1 MISIAAL
8 KSYIQGLQQADPRLY
23 DVLSAIIDR
32 LSQVEIDYQEL
43 HRQLT
48 ERVQEIVSEA
58 VSPVQFFDYILSPD
72 FVTLTWEKPE
82 STDPI
87 VAYEIRKGGTS
98 WETASKVTITTTLS
112 ALLNPLPVGTH
123 KYRIKSIG
131 QSGNFS
137 VQDKTLDILIP
148 EIGAPNTD
156 ITVIDNNVLIYWT
169 APQSVFRI
177 SHYIIKRNN
186 QVVGTKDGTFTS
198 YFERDSGTYEYSV
211 AAVDVAGNVGQ
222 ESKRDA
228 IVNQPPD
235 YVLHDVHQSDFS
247 GTKIYCMIS
256 SPGKLLFNTAE
267 ETWEYHFAA
276 RGWNTLQEKIDSGYP
291 YYMQPSRLLGTYLE
305 VIDYGTVLSGVVA
318 TVSWAYQTLSGQGND
333 FIIQM
338 RTSLD
343 NSNWTPWVMGASQY
357 LSNFRYLQI
366 SFSTRARD

>member
-23 DVLSAIIDR
+23 DVLSAIVDR
-32 LSQVEIDYQEL
+32 LSQVEIDYQEI

-48 ERVQEIVSEA
+48 ERIQEIVSEA
-58 VSPVQFFDYILSPD
+58 VSPVQFFDYVLSPD

-112 ALLNPLPVGTH
+112 ALLNPLAVGTH

-131 QSGNFS
+131 QSGNYS

-148 EIGAPNTD
+148 PIGPPNIS
-156 ITVIDNNVLIYWT
+156 ITVVDNNVLIYWT
-169 APQSVFRI
+169 APASTFRI
-177 SHYIIKRNN
+177 SHYIIKRDN
-186 QVVGTKDGTFTS
+186 QVIGTKDGTFTS

-211 AAVDVAGNVGQ
+211 SAVDVAGNVGA
-222 ESKRDA
+222 EAKRDA
-228 IVNQPPD
+228 IVNRPPD
-235 YVLHDVHQSDFS
+235 YVLRDVKQFTLN
-247 GTKIYCMIS
+247 GEKYYCMIS
-256 SPGKLLFNTAE
+256 SPGKLLFNTAS

-276 RGWNTLQEKIDSGYP
+276 RGWSTLQEKIDSGYP
-291 YYMQPSRLLGTYLE
+291 YYMQPSRLLGTYIE
-305 VIDYGTVLSGVVA
+305 DFDFGVVLA
-318 TVSWAYQTLSGQGND
+318 GVVVTVSWAFQTLSGQGNN

-338 RTSLD
+338 RSSPD
-343 NSNWTPWVMGASQY
+343 GSNWTNWTLGASQY
-357 LSNFRYLQI
+357 LTNFRYLRI
-366 SFSTRARD
+366 SFSTEARD